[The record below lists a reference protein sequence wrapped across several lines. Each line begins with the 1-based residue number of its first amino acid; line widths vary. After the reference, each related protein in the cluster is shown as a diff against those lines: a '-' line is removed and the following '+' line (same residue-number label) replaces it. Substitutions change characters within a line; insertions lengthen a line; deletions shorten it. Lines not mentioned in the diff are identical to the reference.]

1 VVRGL
6 PLGNFTR
13 GRFTFPDIGLFKC
26 LHYIKEKR
34 IISPKYV
41 NHVYNIGIHI
51 PRSGPAG
58 AYSPLSGVS

>member
-1 VVRGL
+1 MVVGFTNGTFSRGS
-6 PLGNFTR
+6 FI
-13 GRFTFPDIGLFKC
+13 FPDIGLFKC
-26 LHYIKEKR
+26 LYYIKDKW

-51 PRSGPAG
+51 PGSGPGG